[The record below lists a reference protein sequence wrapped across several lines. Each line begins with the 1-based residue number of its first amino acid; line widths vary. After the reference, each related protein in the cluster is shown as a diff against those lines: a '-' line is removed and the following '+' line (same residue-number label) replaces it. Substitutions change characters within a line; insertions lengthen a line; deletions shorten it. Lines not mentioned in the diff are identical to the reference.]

1 MKILDCTL
9 RDGGYYNNW
18 DFDAELVQSYLNA
31 VSGSG
36 IKYVELGLRN
46 FPKSGFLGP
55 FAYSSESYLQ
65 SLNLPSG
72 VTYGVM
78 VDAKTILTSSLSI
91 EHAVDALFC
100 EESESCVSL
109 VRIAAHFYEVEDSK
123 KIAQCLK
130 AKGYIVGYNLMQ
142 AGGKPD
148 LELEQKAKEIN
159 SWDCVDSLYF
169 ADSLGNMDSEEVTRI
184 VNALRKYWHGEMG
197 IHTHDNMG
205 RGLDNSLTA
214 LNLGVTWLDAT
225 ITGMGRGAGNTQ
237 TENLMAIL
245 ADKYTYLNPTAIYEL
260 VIRYF
265 ESMQKDYGWGSNLLY
280 FLGAQKNVHP
290 TYIQNLLSN
299 SHLGKDEVVGAL
311 QYLLEQNGTS
321 KYDGAV
327 LEAALN
333 LNTSTEVISGDNVSN
348 IFKNKEVL
356 ILTNA
361 ESVKKHKKAIE
372 LYIDKKKPIVIS
384 LNVNKIIND
393 KVIDYIAIT
402 HNFKFLSEKSD
413 YPSLTKPIVYPAH
426 RFSPEDFKLIPAN
439 NNIRY
444 GLDVAKGVFNVKESS
459 CVIPNELTIAYALSF
474 ALAGGATDITLAGV
488 DGYDSNDSRQLEMI
502 EFFELL
508 KEQVI
513 ERLNIFSITPTTY
526 PVNKGSVYAYI

>member
-18 DFDAELVQSYLNA
+18 DFDAELVKNYLNA
-31 VSGSG
+31 VAGSG
-36 IKYVELGLRN
+36 VEYVELGLRN
-46 FPKSGFLGP
+46 FPKADFLGP
-55 FAYSSESYLQ
+55 FAYSSESYLKT
-65 SLNLPSG
+65 LNLPSG

-78 VDAKTILTSSLSI
+78 VDAKTVLSSPLSI
-91 EHAVDALFC
+91 EDAVDELFC
-100 EESESCVSL
+100 KESESCVSL
-109 VRIAAHFYEVEDSK
+109 VRIAAHFYEVEESK
-123 KIAQCLK
+123 KIAECLK
-130 AKGYIVGYNLMQ
+130 AKGYEVGYNLMQ
-142 AGGKPD
+142 AGGKSD
-148 LELEQKAKEIN
+148 LELEEKAKEIN
-159 SWDCVDSLYF
+159 AWGCIDALYF
-169 ADSLGNMDSEEVTRI
+169 ADSLGNMDAEEVTRI
-184 VNALRKYWHGEMG
+184 VSALRKYWHGEMG

-237 TENLMAIL
+237 TESLMAVL
-245 ADKYTYLNPTAIYEL
+245 ADKYTHLNPTAIYEL

-265 ESMQKDYGWGSNLLY
+265 ESMQKDYGWGTNLLY

-311 QYLLEQNGTS
+311 QYLLEQKGTN

-333 LNTSTEVISGDNVSN
+333 LNNSGEAVTGDNISD
-348 IFKNKEVL
+348 IFKNEEVL
-356 ILTNA
+356 IVTNA
-361 ESVKKHKKAIE
+361 ESVKKHRKAIE
-372 LYIDKKKPIVIS
+372 LYIEKKKPIVIS
-384 LNVNKIIND
+384 LNVNKILND
-393 KVIDYIAIT
+393 EVIDYIAIT
-402 HNFKFLSEKSD
+402 HNFKFLVEKAD
-413 YPSLTKPIVYPAH
+413 YPSLTKPIVYPEH
-426 RFSPEDFKLIPAN
+426 RFSTEDIKIIPNN

-444 GLDVAKGVFNVKESS
+444 GLDVAKGTFSVKENS

-474 ALAGGATDITLAGV
+474 ALAGGASNITLAGV
-488 DGYDSNDSRQLEMI
+488 DGYESNDARQLEMI

-508 KEQVI
+508 KEQATKA
-513 ERLNIFSITPTTY
+513 LNVFSITPTTY